1 VAAHTRRD
9 RSVNTGDQAACFAR
23 RVATSTGEPYHA
35 LISQYKLLMSD
46 KPLDRDRLLV
56 EMKRFIEAE
65 SDPGIPVDAMIREGT
80 AANEIPTL
88 RPP

>member
-1 VAAHTRRD
+1 
-9 RSVNTGDQAACFAR
+9 
-23 RVATSTGEPYHA
+23 
-35 LISQYKLLMSD
+35 MSD